1 MRAGNT
7 FQTVAIWEQFQANI
21 VMRKFTNTKK
31 IILISLAMPLL
42 SFILIQPDWLARLV
56 ADGSYCVVVTVM
68 VFFFAFRSYPKPDP
82 EKMIVKVSESEMKT
96 RTLVVRG
103 LIIAFGC
110 LALYC
115 DYLQLYDSVQVMRQ
129 GSSYLLKCEGKVT
142 NNDSLYG
149 VYMAEQ
155 SVSIEWNEGVQ
166 VFRNSFTASLFPR
179 RARPGNTYYFII
191 APKSGQI
198 LDFKETPIDN

>member
-1 MRAGNT
+1 MLKLT
-7 FQTVAIWEQFQANI
+7 KTKQI
-21 VMRKFTNTKK
+21 V
-31 IILISLAMPLL
+31 LVCLAAPLL

-56 ADGSYCVVVTVM
+56 ADTAYCVIITVG

-82 EKMIVKVSESEMKT
+82 QKMIVKVSESQVKS
-96 RTLVVRG
+96 RTLVLRI
-103 LIIAFGC
+103 LIAAFGC
-110 LALYC
+110 LGLYC
-115 DYLQLYDSVQVMRQ
+115 NYLILYDSVHIIHQ

-166 VFRNSFTASLFPR
+166 VFRNTFAASLFPR

>member
-1 MRAGNT
+1 MRLT
-7 FQTVAIWEQFQANI
+7 
-21 VMRKFTNTKK
+21 KTKK
-31 IILISLAMPLL
+31 IILTSLAAPLL

-56 ADGSYCVVVTVM
+56 ADTAYCVVVTVM

-129 GSSYLLKCEGKVT
+129 GSSYLFRGEGKVT
-142 NNDSLYG
+142 KNDSLYG
-149 VYMAEQ
+149 VYVVAQ
-155 SVSIEWNEGVQ
+155 GLQIKWNTDE
-166 VFRNSFTASLFPR
+166 SFVGSSHSAWLFPR
-179 RARPGNTYYFII
+179 IARQGKTYSFII
-191 APKSGQI
+191 APKSGQV
-198 LDFKETPIDN
+198 LDFQEIPSNTN